1 MTEQRIIPKR
11 ALGEG
16 RWDKVLKRKMVELSV
31 SDDYDV
37 AKHEWIATGNVWW
50 EDVGDWDNP
59 PNYVEMHP
67 GKCLCGHP
75 VTYHFEIHNT
85 ETDVR
90 ECVGSD
96 HINSYLILR
105 AIREETGL
113 SDEMI
118 TDEMIEEWI
127 TVRVEA
133 LKKTAWWNV
142 HGELFTEM
150 FNEVKDFD
158 LRCNVRKQGSYYD
171 STFRE
176 YRPVTHIRKRG
187 EGRFGQPGYKMASIV
202 WRWNH
207 PDNQA
212 NQQRRKGY
220 PNNKLYNDLMMFKF
234 NIEEAKRRLQEQ
246 DDIDAERVATL
257 KKHDDNQRKI
267 REAQRQRRNKVV
279 SEIEQVQHLPAFIEA
294 CEYYGLEPFVPEQG
308 RNTWEENFLSD
319 IKAKMIRGTILTD
332 KQMTK
337 LNSVFTGEK
346 IVSQEATQK
355 QKDYL
360 IRLGFEGDIDNLT
373 KDEASTEITILKT
386 SKWGI

>member
-1 MTEQRIIPKR
+1 
-11 ALGEG
+11 
-16 RWDKVLKRKMVELSV
+16 
-31 SDDYDV
+31 
-37 AKHEWIATGNVWW
+37 
-50 EDVGDWDNP
+50 
-59 PNYVEMHP
+59 
-67 GKCLCGHP
+67 
-75 VTYHFEIHNT
+75 
-85 ETDVR
+85 
-90 ECVGSD
+90 
-96 HINSYLILR
+96 
-105 AIREETGL
+105 
-113 SDEMI
+113 
-118 TDEMIEEWI
+118 
-127 TVRVEA
+127 
-133 LKKTAWWNV
+133 
-142 HGELFTEM
+142 
-150 FNEVKDFD
+150 
-158 LRCNVRKQGSYYD
+158 
-171 STFRE
+171 
-176 YRPVTHIRKRG
+176 
-187 EGRFGQPGYKMASIV
+187 
-202 WRWNH
+202 
-207 PDNQA
+207 
-212 NQQRRKGY
+212 
-220 PNNKLYNDLMMFKF
+220 MMFKF

>member
-1 MTEQRIIPKR
+1 
-11 ALGEG
+11 
-16 RWDKVLKRKMVELSV
+16 
-31 SDDYDV
+31 
-37 AKHEWIATGNVWW
+37 
-50 EDVGDWDNP
+50 
-59 PNYVEMHP
+59 
-67 GKCLCGHP
+67 
-75 VTYHFEIHNT
+75 
-85 ETDVR
+85 
-90 ECVGSD
+90 
-96 HINSYLILR
+96 
-105 AIREETGL
+105 
-113 SDEMI
+113 MI

-386 SKWGI
+386 SKWGIQMAEGKKTIGDLKKEVKGLTDKNTELTEQLQQLSDGYQAAMMQLNQLGMLNNRYVETICHLNNSYYIII